1 VSSEARGSEPSGE
14 SEACAQRTTPDE
26 TWRAL
31 LERRAV
37 ERRNLTR
44 VLPYRIGITP
54 RPDGGWGDYVR
65 EPVMFDLPA
74 MLADELDTRAF
85 DASKWTR
92 AHHCAGFFGLVAD
105 RVADQQVFE
114 DAALRDDR
122 AWLFEQW
129 RSTLAEACGDQREAE
144 RRIDDE
150 RAIWR
155 TAVEEER
162 RWTAGSV
169 VDANAYSTVVRGK
182 CAFLWIT
189 SAMMLEHNG
198 VALARIAQVRESFER
213 VMIALQCCDD
223 ARDNDEDRELKGAST
238 CDLLAVDGATL
249 DATAALVLQRL
260 GAVSPP
266 TALATYAMT
275 AAERA
280 MAAVPEAK
288 RFLAALGAMAIT
300 QRLENGRVA
309 NGT

>member
-1 VSSEARGSEPSGE
+1 MSSEARGSEPSGE
-14 SEACAQRTTPDE
+14 SEACAQRTSPDE

-31 LERRAV
+31 LEQRAIERRA
-37 ERRNLTR
+37 LTR

-65 EPVMFDLPA
+65 EPIMFDLPA
-74 MLADELDTRAF
+74 MLADELGTQPF

-129 RSTLAEACGDQREAE
+129 KSALAEACADEREAE
-144 RRIDDE
+144 RRINDE
-150 RAIWR
+150 RSLWR
-155 TAVEEER
+155 TAVEQER
-162 RWTAGSV
+162 SWSRQTV
-169 VDANAYSTVVRGK
+169 VGAEDYSAVVRGK
-182 CAFLWIT
+182 CAFLWTT
-189 SAMMLEHNG
+189 SAAMLEHNG
-198 VALARIAQVRESFER
+198 VPLARIALVREAFER

-238 CDLLAVDGATL
+238 SELLAVDGATL
-249 DATAALVLQRL
+249 HATAALVLQRL
-260 GAVSPP
+260 GSVSPP
-266 TALATYAMT
+266 TALATYAAT

-280 MAAVPEAK
+280 MAAVPDGK
-288 RFLAALGAMAIT
+288 RFIAALGAMAIT
-300 QRLENGRVA
+300 QQLENGRVV
-309 NGT
+309 NGA